1 MREFWKVARAS
12 IQKMVQNPFR
22 QIAMSMV
29 TIVVPAM
36 AKAQ

>member
-1 MREFWKVARAS
+1 MKEFWKAVRAS

-22 QIAMSMV
+22 QTAMSMA